1 MSTLGNEAVT
11 SSLQP
16 AAQPAVLQI
25 GLVGANAKQS
35 WAKTSHIPA
44 IQTLPICRLA
54 AVATHRAETARE
66 AADAFGVDEFYASA
80 AELAQSKNV
89 ELVSVCVKV
98 PYHRNLV
105 FAVLDAGKSVLCEW
119 PLALSVEE
127 AEEMAQ
133 RAEQAGVSAT
143 INLQGRMSPAVR
155 RAHDVIASGAIGR
168 PLTASILSTTSGFG
182 PQSPQAY
189 AYMYDPTKGATLST
203 VTAGHTLDLAIYL
216 LGGIREIAAM
226 TATKY
231 ESIECLDAP
240 GEIANE
246 TPDYLTV
253 QARFES
259 GCLLSAEIDSG
270 RAPDDTPFV
279 FKITGTEGQLT
290 LKGGSTFGFQ
300 GGELTLAATVPF
312 DEPEPPASPELKGP
326 LANVGEMYARLASDV
341 RTGEQTT
348 PSFAHAIK
356 LHKLLRSVGIA
367 AESGDRQQADD
378 WPTE

>member
-11 SSLQP
+11 DNLQP
-16 AAQPAVLQI
+16 TAQPAVLQI
-25 GLVGANAKQS
+25 GLVGANPEQS

-44 IQTLPICRLA
+44 IQTLPVCRLA
-54 AVATHRAETARE
+54 AVATHRAETARK
-66 AADAFGVDEFYASA
+66 AAEAFGVDEFYASA

-98 PYHRNLV
+98 SHHRELV
-105 FAVLDAGKSVLCEW
+105 FAALEAGKPVLCEW

-127 AEEMAQ
+127 AEEMTQ
-133 RAEQAGVSAT
+133 RAEQAGVNAT
-143 INLQGRMSPAVR
+143 IDLQARMSPAVR

-182 PQSPQAY
+182 PQSLQAY
-189 AYMYDPTKGATLST
+189 AYMYDPAQGATLSA
-203 VTAGHTLDLAIYL
+203 VTAGHTLDLAICL

-226 TATKY
+226 TTTKY
-231 ESIECLDAP
+231 ESIKLMDTS
-240 GEIANE
+240 GEVANK
-246 TPDYLTV
+246 TPDYLAV

-270 RAPDDTPFV
+270 RTPGDTPFV
-279 FKITGTEGQLT
+279 FKITGTDGQLT
-290 LKGGSTFGFQ
+290 LKGGSAVGFQ

-312 DEPEPPASPELKGP
+312 DEPEPPASPDLKGP
-326 LANVGEMYARLASDV
+326 LANVGEMYARLASDAQ
-341 RTGEQTT
+341 TGEQTT

-356 LHKLLRSVGIA
+356 LHKLIRSVGIA
-367 AESGDRQQADD
+367 AESGDRQKADD